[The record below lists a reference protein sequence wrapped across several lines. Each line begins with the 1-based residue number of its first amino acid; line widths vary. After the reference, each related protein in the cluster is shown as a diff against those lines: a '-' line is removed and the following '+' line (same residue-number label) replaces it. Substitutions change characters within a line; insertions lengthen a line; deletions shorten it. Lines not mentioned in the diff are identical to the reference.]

1 VRQIFSVRFFAAV
14 GAVIA
19 LFFLLTSVFATRAAI
34 EGSDD
39 AGAAPSPRRID
50 LVDRLQEVRP
60 ALIEF
65 DDGLTTGRTELVLD
79 PSRIL
84 TVVPGTLG
92 EVHCDQLATAGGCA
106 LVVDLLG
113 EAVVWF
119 AVVPAG
125 AATSGVPLPAID
137 TLDEGVAT
145 LVNGWQVRYAPILDR
160 RCTTPGGEE
169 EFTSYRELRDALGD
183 DFTSLF
189 DTAEQRLTAVV
200 CRQRVAYASEPDGTN
215 TSTDTSNTDTTPTS
229 VAVTSE
235 G

>member
-14 GAVIA
+14 GAVVG

-39 AGAAPSPRRID
+39 AGDARMLRRID

-65 DDGLTTGRTELVLD
+65 DADGLTTARTELVLD
-79 PSRIL
+79 PSRIV

-92 EVHCDQLATAGGCA
+92 EVYCDQLATPGGCA

-145 LVNGWQVRYAPILDR
+145 LVNGWQVRFAPILDR

-169 EFTSYRELRDALGD
+169 EFTSYRELRDVLGD

-189 DTAEQRLTAVV
+189 DPAEQRLTAVV
-200 CRQRVAYASEPDGTN
+200 CRQRVPYAPEPDGT
-215 TSTDTSNTDTTPTS
+215 
-229 VAVTSE
+229 E
-235 G
+235 

>member
-1 VRQIFSVRFFAAV
+1 MRQIFSVRFFAAV
-14 GAVIA
+14 GAVVG

-34 EGSDD
+34 EGSDG
-39 AGAAPSPRRID
+39 AGEVATLRRID

-60 ALIEF
+60 APIALD
-65 DDGLTTGRTELVLD
+65 DDGFTVGSTELVLD
-79 PSRIL
+79 PSRIV

-92 EVHCDQLATAGGCA
+92 EIHCDPLATPGGCA

-137 TLDEGVAT
+137 TLDEGLAT
-145 LVNGWQVRYAPILDR
+145 LVNGWQVRYAPVLDR

-169 EFTSYRELRDALGD
+169 EFTSYRELRDTLGD
-183 DFTSLF
+183 DFTALF
-189 DTAEQRLTAVV
+189 DTAEQRLTAVA
-200 CRQRVAYASEPDGTN
+200 CRQRVAFASDDAS
-215 TSTDTSNTDTTPTS
+215 TSTDTSTADTTPTS
-229 VAVTSE
+229 VAATSE

>member
-1 VRQIFSVRFFAAV
+1 MRQIFSVRFFAAV
-14 GAVIA
+14 GAVVG

-34 EGSDD
+34 EGSDESGD
-39 AGAAPSPRRID
+39 APSLRRID
-50 LVDRLQEVRP
+50 LVDRIQEVRP

-65 DDGLTTGRTELVLD
+65 DDDGLTTARTELVLD
-79 PSRIL
+79 PSRIV

-92 EVHCDQLATAGGCA
+92 EVHCDQLATPGGCA

-169 EFTSYRELRDALGD
+169 EFTSYRELRDVLGD

-200 CRQRVAYASEPDGTN
+200 CRQRVAYAPEPDGT
-215 TSTDTSNTDTTPTS
+215 
-229 VAVTSE
+229 E
-235 G
+235 

>member
-1 VRQIFSVRFFAAV
+1 VRQVFSVRFFAAV
-14 GAVIA
+14 GAVVG

-39 AGAAPSPRRID
+39 AGDAPSLRRID

-65 DDGLTTGRTELVLD
+65 DDDGLTTARTELVLD
-79 PSRIL
+79 PSRIV

-92 EVHCDQLATAGGCA
+92 EVHCDQLATPGGCA

-169 EFTSYRELRDALGD
+169 EFTSYRELRDSLGE

-189 DTAEQRLTAVV
+189 DTADQRLTAVV
-200 CRQRVAYASEPDGTN
+200 CRQRVVYAPEPDRT
-215 TSTDTSNTDTTPTS
+215 
-229 VAVTSE
+229 E
-235 G
+235 